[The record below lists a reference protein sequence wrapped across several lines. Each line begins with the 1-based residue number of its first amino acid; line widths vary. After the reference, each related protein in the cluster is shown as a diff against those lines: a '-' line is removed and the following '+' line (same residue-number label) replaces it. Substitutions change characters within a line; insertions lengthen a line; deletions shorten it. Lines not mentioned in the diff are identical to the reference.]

1 MNKKHIPNT
10 TLICIDGNKNS
21 DIKKAIDKTLSI
33 CSFDDCIEVFDEK
46 INSVKEY
53 NDYILYKLIDLNIK
67 TSHILIIQ
75 SDGWVVNPDIWS
87 DEWLKYDYIG
97 APWALDPSHRL
108 QGFPN
113 VTSKNNVGNGGFSLR
128 SMKLFNSIQKF
139 LNKNNSF
146 TYPED
151 AFICR
156 LLRPYLEKEGIVFAT
171 QEVASK
177 FSVENTL
184 YSGQFGFHGKVT
196 MRINGFTL

>member
-1 MNKKHIPNT
+1 
-10 TLICIDGNKNS
+10 
-21 DIKKAIDKTLSI
+21 
-33 CSFDDCIEVFDEK
+33 
-46 INSVKEY
+46 
-53 NDYILYKLIDLNIK
+53 
-67 TSHILIIQ
+67 
-75 SDGWVVNPDIWS
+75 
-87 DEWLKYDYIG
+87 
-97 APWALDPSHRL
+97 
-108 QGFPN
+108 
-113 VTSKNNVGNGGFSLR
+113 
-128 SMKLFNSIQKF
+128 MKLFNSIQKF

-156 LLRPYLEKEGIVFAT
+156 LLKPYFEKEGIVFAT